1 MKTQNAKNVG
11 QKVASFYDFFRVL
24 TFADKI
30 LILILL
36 IFSVGSIFLTS
47 AFVSHPSYILI
58 EVNGDLIGQF
68 RLSENREIPV
78 AGKTGETFIL
88 IENNDARVIDSPC
101 PHKLC
106 MQKRLGDLI
115 VCIPNGVVIKF
126 KNDKDKNQFDTISR

>member
-1 MKTQNAKNVG
+1 MKTQNAKNVRR
-11 QKVASFYDFFRVL
+11 KVASFYDLFKVF

-30 LILILL
+30 LILILVL
-36 IFSVGSIFLTS
+36 FSVGSIFLTS

-58 EVNGDLIGQF
+58 EVNGELIGQF
-68 RLSENREIPV
+68 RLSENREINID
-78 AGKTGETFIL
+78 GKIGETIIL
-88 IENNDARVIDSPC
+88 IENNDAKVIDSPC